1 MKRALGCAMLVAFL
15 LIPGLPASA
24 RTVAEIDIGQV
35 TVLET
40 GKVRVVIRATCVP
53 GYAVYS
59 QDASVYWWQQSGA
72 GTFASSPITFYTD
85 VLCDGV
91 THNIVRRLP
100 RRATSG
106 DPLDQNVP
114 LIIDAHM
121 NLRNRAGATAL
132 AQAVESVV
140 LG

>member
-1 MKRALGCAMLVAFL
+1 MKKALSCVMLLAFL
-15 LIPGLPASA
+15 LLPALPAAGAS
-24 RTVAEIDIGQV
+24 VAEIDVGPV
-35 TVLET
+35 TLLET
-40 GKVRVVIRATCVP
+40 GKVRVVLRATCAR
-53 GYAVYS
+53 GYGVYF
-59 QDASVYWWQQSGA
+59 QDAFVTWSQQSAA
-72 GTFASSPITFYTD
+72 GSLSSEAITFYTD

-91 THNIVRRLP
+91 THTIIRRLP

-106 DPLDQNVP
+106 DRLDPNVP

-121 NLRNRAGATAL
+121 TLQNRAGAFAR